1 MQKMHWCTA
10 NLNLSGQGFTV
21 IWFDATNPISWP
33 EAQVLMVVHGE
44 ENIYDIKPIAIGET
58 TVSDEKQRL
67 AIKYRHQPVE
77 HVFPGRNPRMETM
90 MPAETLELPR
100 ADQFGMIVDPNDKVS
115 IITGGGNGTPH
126 PVEEPPPAPKPPP
139 ADQDDDDDE
148 EDAKAAA
155 PVPGPAVFLPGKHPR
170 PHKGA

>member
-58 TVSDEKQRL
+58 TVTDEKQRL
-67 AIKYRHQPVE
+67 VNKYRHQPVE
-77 HVFPGRNPRMETM
+77 HVFPGRNPRMETL
-90 MPAETLELPR
+90 MPAETEPLPL
-100 ADQFGMIVDPNDKVS
+100 ANSYGLIESASVLVS
-115 IITGGGNGTPH
+115 VNGTHP

-148 EDAKAAA
+148 EDAKPATPA
-155 PVPGPAVFLPGKHPR
+155 PAVFLPGKHPR

>member
-10 NLNLSGQGFTV
+10 QLNLAGQGFTI

-44 ENIYDIKPIAIGET
+44 ENVYEIKPIAIGET
-58 TVSDEKQRL
+58 TVSEEKQRL
-67 AIKYRHQPVE
+67 ALKYTLKPVE

-90 MPAETLELPR
+90 MPAETENLPR
-100 ADQFGMIVDPNDKVS
+100 ADMYGQVADPSDTLS
-115 IITGGGNGTPH
+115 IITGGGNGNPA
-126 PVEEPPPAPKPPP
+126 PIEEPPPAPKPVP
-139 ADQDDDDDE
+139 ADEDNDDDE
-148 EDAKAAA
+148 DAKGAT
-155 PVPGPAVFLPGKHPR
+155 PPPGPAVFSAGKHPR